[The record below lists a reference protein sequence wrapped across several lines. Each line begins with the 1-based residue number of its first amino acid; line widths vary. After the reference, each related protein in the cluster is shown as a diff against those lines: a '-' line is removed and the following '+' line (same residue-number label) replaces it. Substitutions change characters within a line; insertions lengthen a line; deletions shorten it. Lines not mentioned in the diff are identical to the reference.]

1 MKTSAIDKR
10 ANIDPL
16 FFRCRSKDTLVL
28 EFSLLGIILFTEVIS
43 ENVGIVNQMRF
54 RPFQAQESKAQFAD
68 DQTGAV
74 YSVLARGITDTKL
87 R

>member
-1 MKTSAIDKR
+1 
-10 ANIDPL
+10 
-16 FFRCRSKDTLVL
+16 
-28 EFSLLGIILFTEVIS
+28 
-43 ENVGIVNQMRF
+43 MRF
-54 RPFQAQESKAQFAD
+54 QPFQAQESKAQFAD